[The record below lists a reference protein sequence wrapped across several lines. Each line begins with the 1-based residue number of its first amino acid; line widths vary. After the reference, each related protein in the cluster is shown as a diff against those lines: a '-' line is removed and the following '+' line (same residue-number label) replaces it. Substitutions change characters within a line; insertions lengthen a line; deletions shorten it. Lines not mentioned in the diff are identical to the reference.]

1 MKLNL
6 IQVGLAAALATTFS
20 IAPPSVSAQQLI
32 PAPAV
37 MAPIMTPEPEVK
49 ANISNFAHV
58 TNGIWRGG
66 SPSATALE
74 QLASSGVKTIV
85 DLRMN
90 GTGTDNE
97 DQCAKRLGI
106 KYVHIPM
113 TFATPNAQQ
122 IAQFF
127 SVVKDPAAQPIFV
140 HCRQG
145 ADRTGTLIA
154 MYRRLVQGWTYEQ
167 AYAEMRVHHFKP
179 FFQNLKQL
187 VRNCDRQYDANG
199 IAHSIA
205 TNENPIA
212 TTAQNL
218 PSSAPNARK

>member
-1 MKLNL
+1 MKLKL
-6 IQVGLAAALATTFS
+6 IQVSLAAATLVTTFS
-20 IAPPSVSAQQLI
+20 ITPPSVSAQQMI
-32 PAPAV
+32 PASAV
-37 MAPIMTPEPEVK
+37 MAPMMSEPEVK

-66 SPSATALE
+66 SPSAGAME
-74 QLASSGVKTIV
+74 QLAESGVKTII

-97 DQCAKRLGI
+97 DQSAKRLGLR
-106 KYVHIPM
+106 YVHIPM

-145 ADRTGTLIA
+145 ADRTGTLIG
-154 MYRRLVQGWTYEQ
+154 MYRRLVQGWTYDQ

-199 IAHSIA
+199 IARSIA
-205 TNENPIA
+205 TNGNPIA

-218 PSSAPNARK
+218 PSIAPTAQK